1 MGRAGSKPQAATQ
14 EHSMQPRIGIFGGGQ
29 LGFYLCQAAKK
40 LGLKSI
46 VLTPARDDPAGAA
59 ADQIIVG
66 NLHDLDAAAEL
77 IAAADIATFEV
88 EAIGDPVLELLQAA
102 ERQGQI
108 QVRPDPAI
116 LLLIKDKARQ
126 KAWLSRHQFPT
137 LPFQILDGD
146 TPPTDLPAQAFDYP
160 WVQKT
165 RQGGYDGR
173 GVQVIKSA
181 QQAGRLWPA
190 PSLIEPY
197 LARRR
202 EIAVVGARSIGG
214 ETRCYA
220 PVAMTF
226 NGEHNIL
233 DRVES
238 PAELPA
244 AIAQQAVELTEQI
257 LDRLEGVGVFAVEM
271 FLTDAEELLVNEIS
285 PRVHNAGH
293 HTLESCPT
301 SQFEQHM
308 RAVSGL
314 PLGTVTQLY
323 PAVMRNLLAG
333 PALPKLS
340 EQPSATQPRAGE
352 HIHWYGKREARPF
365 RKMGHLTCLD
375 SDLKTAG
382 LRADRAIISLSGNSR
397 DTAA

>member
-1 MGRAGSKPQAATQ
+1 
-14 EHSMQPRIGIFGGGQ
+14 MQPRIGIFGGGQ
-29 LGFYLCQAAKK
+29 LGLYLCQAARQ
-40 LGLKSI
+40 LGLQTV
-46 VLTPARDDPAGAA
+46 VLTPGRDDPASAS

-66 NLHDLDAAAEL
+66 ELYDPDAAAEL
-77 IAAADIATFEV
+77 VAAADIATFEV
-88 EAIGDPVLELLQAA
+88 ETIGDPVLELLQAA
-102 ERQGQI
+102 QRDGQI

-116 LLLIKDKARQ
+116 LMLIKDKGRQ
-126 KAWLSRHQFPT
+126 KSWLSRHGFPT
-137 LPFQILDGD
+137 LPFHLLDGD
-146 TPPTDLPAQAFDYP
+146 TKTADLPAQAFDYP

-173 GVQVIKSA
+173 GVQAIKSA
-181 QQAGRLWPA
+181 QQAERLWPV

-197 LARRR
+197 LAERR
-202 EIAVVGARSIGG
+202 EIAVVAARSSRG

-220 PVAMTF
+220 PVDMKF
-226 NGEHNIL
+226 DSEHNIL

-238 PAELPA
+238 PADLPA
-244 AIAQQAVELTEQI
+244 AIARQALELTEQI
-257 LDRLEGVGVFAVEM
+257 LNRLDGVGVFAVEM
-271 FLTDAEELLVNEIS
+271 FLTNSNELLINEIS

-308 RAVSGL
+308 RAVACL
-314 PLGTVTQLY
+314 TLGDVRQTQ

-340 EQPSATQPRAGE
+340 EQPSATQARAGE

-365 RKMGHLTCLD
+365 RKMGHLTCLG
-375 SDLKTAG
+375 SDLQAAG
-382 LRADRAIISLSGNSR
+382 LLADRAIISLSGNSR